1 MKLKVDKTRLIILAD
16 ILLIAFSYILTL
28 HFMYT
33 LDDAITKYS
42 YPYLWNTILLAEIVY
57 ISAISFSGV
66 YKNILKYVSI
76 KFFIYVG
83 LICLCSGG
91 IMVVLSFFWKDT
103 LSLMNWKGNLL
114 ASFFAAI
121 FIIAVRAS
129 VRIFYLAKLLRE
141 RDISSGRKNLLV
153 IGAGDAGQW
162 LISSLATN
170 NKVNYKIV
178 GLIDDNPEK
187 IGKLVNDVEVLG
199 NVDSLCDI
207 TSKYKVDEI
216 IVTIPSMGSEAQK
229 RIYEKCTET
238 GLPVKTLPGISELME
253 TSYSD
258 DAFSHVRNVSIEDL
272 LARKPVSLNNE
283 QLVNEISGKTV
294 LVTGG
299 GGSIGSELCRQIAKH
314 NPKKLIVLDIYENN
328 AYDLQMEL
336 ERKYPEL
343 ELRVVIASVRDADKI
358 DMVVSKYMPH
368 IIFHAAAHKHVPL
381 MEYNPGESVKNNVFG
396 TYNVAKSADKYGV
409 KKFVLIS
416 TDKAVN
422 PTNIMGATKRMCEMI
437 IQSMQ
442 EVSKTEFVAVR
453 FGNVLGSNGSV
464 IPLFKKQIENREP
477 ITVTH
482 KEITRFFM
490 TIPEAAQ
497 LVLQAACYAQG
508 GEIFVLDMGEPVKI
522 YDMAIN
528 LIKLSGLKPFED
540 IDVVITGLRPGEKL
554 YEELLMA
561 EEGLTSTENNK
572 IFIAHPIF
580 SDMETL
586 EKSLDKLRTAMVSSD
601 NELIKNT
608 VSEVVPTYIRNKS
621 DNGDAKNII
630 A

>member
-1 MKLKVDKTRLIILAD
+1 MKLKVDKTRLIIIAD
-16 ILLIAFSYILTL
+16 ILLIAFSYFLTL

-33 LDDAITKYS
+33 LDDALTKYS

-57 ISAISFSGV
+57 ILAISLSGV

-76 KFFIYVG
+76 RFFIYVG

-91 IMVVLSFFWKDT
+91 IMVVLSFFWKGA
-103 LSLMNWKGNLL
+103 LNLMHWKENLL
-114 ASFFAAI
+114 ASVFVAI
-121 FIIAVRAS
+121 LIVAIRAS
-129 VRIFYLAKLLRE
+129 VRIFYLSKLLKE
-141 RDISSGRKNLLV
+141 RNISLSQKKLLI
-153 IGAGDAGQW
+153 IGAGNAGEW
-162 LISSLATN
+162 LISSITTN
-170 NKVNYKIV
+170 NKVNYKLV

-187 IGKLVNDVEVLG
+187 IGKLVNGVEVLG
-199 NVDSLCDI
+199 NVDSICNI

-216 IVTIPSMGSEAQK
+216 IVTIPSMDSDAQK

-253 TSYSD
+253 SGYSD
-258 DAFSHVRNVSIEDL
+258 DAFSHVRDVSIEDL

-283 QLVNEISGKTV
+283 QLANEITGKTV

-314 NPKKLIVLDIYENN
+314 APKKLIVLDIYENN

-358 DMVVSKYMPH
+358 DMVVNKYMPH

-442 EVSKTEFVAVR
+442 EVSRTEFVAVR

-464 IPLFKKQIENREP
+464 IPLFKRQIENREP

-497 LVLQAACYAQG
+497 LVLQAACYAHG

-601 NELIKNT
+601 NELIKDT
-608 VSEVVPTYIRNKS
+608 VSEVVPTYIRNKPQDS
-621 DNGDAKNII
+621 FTENII